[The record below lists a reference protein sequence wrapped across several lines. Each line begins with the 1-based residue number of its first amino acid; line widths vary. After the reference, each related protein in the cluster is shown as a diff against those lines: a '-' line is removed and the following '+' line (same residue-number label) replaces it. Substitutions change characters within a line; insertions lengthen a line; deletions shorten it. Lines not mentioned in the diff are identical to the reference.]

1 MGLPLFDTTLFSE
14 HLLGEQISKI
24 DLNQSLSD
32 VYKAIVRIDVISERG
47 SGGRMMKSR
56 STGSGV
62 IISNAGL
69 VVTNHHVA
77 GKAKRLN
84 CRLHDGEE
92 LMADLIGADPMTD
105 LAVLKLRLDE
115 REQKKE
121 KLFVAKFGNSDEVE
135 VGDICYAMGSPAG
148 LSQSVTKGIVSNL
161 AMISP
166 FQGSFRLDGENVGEL
181 VRWLGHDAIIFPG
194 NSGGP
199 LLDQHG
205 LIIGINEVGI
215 GSLGGAIPSNLAKK
229 IADELARTGFV
240 SRSWTGLE
248 CQPVLDSN
256 KRGIL
261 VAGIIEN
268 SPAQTAGLAAGDRII
283 KYNGKKVDAQIPE
296 DLPVF
301 NQYAYG
307 IEPGRTVLIE
317 GFRNQ
322 QKKHWKLKL
331 NFANLLFRRKLRL
344 KAGELPSETS
354 PLCPRSNPGG
364 KTQMVCKF
372 ILSEEEVHH
381 LVQNQA
387 C

>member
-1 MGLPLFDTTLFSE
+1 
-14 HLLGEQISKI
+14 
-24 DLNQSLSD
+24 
-32 VYKAIVRIDVISERG
+32 
-47 SGGRMMKSR
+47 MMKSR

-121 KLFVAKFGNSDEVE
+121 NLFVAKFGNSDEVE

-148 LSQSVTKGIVSNL
+148 LSQSVTKGIISNL

-181 VRWLGHDAIIFPG
+181 VRWLGHDAIIFREAVVDHF
-194 NSGGP
+194 SIK
-199 LLDQHG
+199 HG

-229 IADELARTGFV
+229 IADELAKG
-240 SRSWTGLE
+240 
-248 CQPVLDSN
+248 LDSYHD
-256 KRGIL
+256 RGQDWNANQFSTQASVVFWLLALLKIL
-261 VAGIIEN
+261 RTNGWFD
-268 SPAQTAGLAAGDRII
+268 PRDRII

-301 NQYAYG
+301 NQFAYG

-322 QKKHWKLKL
+322 QKKTL
-331 NFANLLFRRKLRL
+331 
-344 KAGELPSETS
+344 ETKNS
-354 PLCPRSNPGG
+354 TSRICFFERN
-364 KTQMVCKF
+364 
-372 ILSEEEVHH
+372 
-381 LVQNQA
+381 
-387 C
+387 

>member
-1 MGLPLFDTTLFSE
+1 MNKQLKWVYLFLILPFFSK

-115 REQKKE
+115 REQKKQN
-121 KLFVAKFGNSDEVE
+121 LFVAKFGNSDEVE

-166 FQGSFRLDGENVGEL
+166 FQGSFRLDGENVAE
-181 VRWLGHDAIIFPG
+181 
-194 NSGGP
+194 
-199 LLDQHG
+199 
-205 LIIGINEVGI
+205 
-215 GSLGGAIPSNLAKK
+215 SLHN
-229 IADELARTGFV
+229 
-240 SRSWTGLE
+240 
-248 CQPVLDSN
+248 
-256 KRGIL
+256 IL
-261 VAGIIEN
+261 
-268 SPAQTAGLAAGDRII
+268 
-283 KYNGKKVDAQIPE
+283 
-296 DLPVF
+296 
-301 NQYAYG
+301 
-307 IEPGRTVLIE
+307 
-317 GFRNQ
+317 
-322 QKKHWKLKL
+322 H
-331 NFANLLFRRKLRL
+331 
-344 KAGELPSETS
+344 
-354 PLCPRSNPGG
+354 
-364 KTQMVCKF
+364 M
-372 ILSEEEVHH
+372 
-381 LVQNQA
+381 
-387 C
+387 

>member
-1 MGLPLFDTTLFSE
+1 
-14 HLLGEQISKI
+14 
-24 DLNQSLSD
+24 
-32 VYKAIVRIDVISERG
+32 
-47 SGGRMMKSR
+47 
-56 STGSGV
+56 
-62 IISNAGL
+62 
-69 VVTNHHVA
+69 
-77 GKAKRLN
+77 
-84 CRLHDGEE
+84 
-92 LMADLIGADPMTD
+92 
-105 LAVLKLRLDE
+105 
-115 REQKKE
+115 
-121 KLFVAKFGNSDEVE
+121 
-135 VGDICYAMGSPAG
+135 MGSPAG

-283 KYNGKKVDAQIPE
+283 KYNGKKLMPKSLKTSPCSINMHTE
-296 DLPVF
+296 L
-301 NQYAYG
+301 NRE
-307 IEPGRTVLIE
+307 EPY
-317 GFRNQ
+317 
-322 QKKHWKLKL
+322 
-331 NFANLLFRRKLRL
+331 RL
-344 KAGELPSETS
+344 KDSVIKKETME
-354 PLCPRSNPGG
+354 N
-364 KTQMVCKF
+364 
-372 ILSEEEVHH
+372 
-381 LVQNQA
+381 
-387 C
+387 